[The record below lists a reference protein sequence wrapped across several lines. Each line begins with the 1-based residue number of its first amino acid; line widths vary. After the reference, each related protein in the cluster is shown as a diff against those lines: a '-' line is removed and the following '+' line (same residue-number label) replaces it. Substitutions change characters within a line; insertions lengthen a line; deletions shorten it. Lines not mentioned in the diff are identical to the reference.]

1 MAKKTS
7 KTEAEIEKLRTDLA
21 TILARETAEKAA
33 ALARGVTD
41 KAAGLTREQEQAANV
56 LAEQRGRESARVEE
70 RLNAHAEHFKI
81 VNGSIERFAKAQES
95 LSTQLAMLSTEI
107 RERNRHMTDDA
118 ATAIKDLDKRID
130 GLDKITYA
138 TNKEKTG
145 IIGLQNRQI
154 AFLAAVATVVYTFIS
169 SGIHP

>member
-1 MAKKTS
+1 MAKKTN
-7 KTEAEIEKLRTDLA
+7 KTAAEIEKLRTDLA
-21 TILARETAEKAA
+21 TILAREAAEKAA

-41 KAAGLTREQEQAANV
+41 KAAGLTREQEQAATV

-70 RLNAHAEHFKI
+70 RLNVHDDHFKALDLS
-81 VNGSIERFAKAQES
+81 VARFATAQES
-95 LSTQLAMLSTEI
+95 ASTQITVLTAEI
-107 RERNRHMTDDA
+107 RERNKHMTDDA
-118 ATAIKDLDKRID
+118 AEAIKDLDKRID
-130 GLDKITYA
+130 GLDRVSFA
-138 TNKEKTG
+138 TQKEKTG

>member
-70 RLNAHAEHFKI
+70 RLNAHDEHFKI
-81 VNGSIERFAKAQES
+81 VNVSIERFAKAQES
-95 LSTQLAMLSTEI
+95 LSTQVTVLTAEI

-118 ATAIKDLDKRID
+118 AEAIKDLDKRID